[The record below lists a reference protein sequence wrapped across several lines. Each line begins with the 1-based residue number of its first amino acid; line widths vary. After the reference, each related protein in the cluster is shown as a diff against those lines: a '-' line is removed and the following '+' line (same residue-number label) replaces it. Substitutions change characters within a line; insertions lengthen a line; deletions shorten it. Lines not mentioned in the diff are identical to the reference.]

1 MFERLAK
8 NGSEFEKKTK
18 QHIKEYAD
26 AGLRTLILAYRK
38 LEEEE
43 YTLFNKELME
53 ARSLV
58 SADREQ
64 IMEDVLENIEKDLI
78 LLGATAVEDKLQ
90 NGVPECIDKLAEAGI
105 KLWVLT
111 GNKMETAITVGF
123 ACRLLRQEMKQI
135 IISSDTRETK
145 SLEKMENKSDADVAI
160 KKSVVCQ
167 LMEGKELLGAS
178 IENIEALI
186 DGKSLTYALE
196 DDVKDLFLALAV
208 SCASIICYRSSPKQK
223 ALV

>member
-26 AGLRTLILAYRK
+26 AGLRTLILAYRE

-43 YTLFNKELME
+43 CTLFNKELME

-64 IMEDVLENIEKDLI
+64 IVEDVLEKIEMDLI
-78 LLGATAVEDKLQ
+78 LLGATAVEEKLQ
-90 NGVPECIDKLAEAGI
+90 NRVPECIDKLAQAGI
-105 KLWVLT
+105 KLWVLI
-111 GNKMETAITVGF
+111 GDKMETAINVGF
-123 ACRLLRQEMKQI
+123 ACRLLWQEMKQI
-135 IISSDTRETK
+135 ILSSDTRETK

-178 IENIEALI
+178 IENTKELALI
-186 DGKSLTYALE
+186 IDGNSN
-196 DDVKDLFLALAV
+196 
-208 SCASIICYRSSPKQK
+208 ICTRR
-223 ALV
+223 

>member
-1 MFERLAK
+1 
-8 NGSEFEKKTK
+8 
-18 QHIKEYAD
+18 
-26 AGLRTLILAYRK
+26 
-38 LEEEE
+38 
-43 YTLFNKELME
+43 ME

-64 IMEDVLENIEKDLI
+64 IVEDVLEKIEKDLI

-90 NGVPECIDKLAEAGI
+90 NGVPECIDKLAQAGI

-111 GNKMETAITVGF
+111 GNKMETAINVGF
-123 ACRLLRQEMKQI
+123 ACRLLQQEMKQI

-145 SLEKMENKSDADVAI
+145 SLEKMENKFNADVAI

-178 IENIEALI
+178 IENAEALAIII
-186 DGKSLTYALE
+186 DGKSMTYALE

-208 SCASIICYRSSPKQK
+208 SCASIICFRSSPKQK
-223 ALV
+223 TLVTRLVKIKIGCTTIAIGDGANDVGMLQEADIGGGRSSSNCYVE

>member
-26 AGLRTLILAYRK
+26 AGLRTLILAYRE

-43 YTLFNKELME
+43 CTLFNKELME

-64 IMEDVLENIEKDLI
+64 IMEDVLEKIEMDLI
-78 LLGATAVEDKLQ
+78 LLGATAVEEKLQ
-90 NGVPECIDKLAEAGI
+90 NRVPECIDKLAQAGI

-111 GNKMETAITVGF
+111 GDKMETTINVGF
-123 ACRLLRQEMKQI
+123 ACRLLWQEMKQI
-135 IISSDTRETK
+135 ILSSDTRETK

-178 IENIEALI
+178 IENTKELALI
-186 DGKSLTYALE
+186 LDGNSNLCT
-196 DDVKDLFLALAV
+196 
-208 SCASIICYRSSPKQK
+208 RR
-223 ALV
+223 